1 MRGELKATRYD
12 VAGGTIFHRF
22 KTRTSPEVAQR
33 CHCVLQRRASTQVQL
48 LDDPS
53 SNVSKNR
60 RCASFE
66 ESVIRRGRL
75 S

>member
-1 MRGELKATRYD
+1 MRGELKATRDD

-22 KTRTSPEVAQR
+22 KTRTSAEVARR
-33 CHCVLQRRASTQVQL
+33 CHCVLPRRASTRAQL

-53 SNVSKNR
+53 SIVAKNR
-60 RCASFE
+60 RCNSFE
-66 ESVIRRGRL
+66 ESVIRRGWL